1 MSPVA
6 EGPAETSG
14 EVLDATPKS
23 RRFGLASRL
32 ALAFAGAVLMIALAA
47 FVAWRLLTG
56 IGEQQKVLADHDLP
70 RLSKAFR
77 VADQSA
83 RIVAKAP
90 EFVSIETEDE
100 RALVRGELDQLDV
113 RLTLLIQEMKDAP
126 ARKNFS
132 QDSLIETLFGW
143 LGQADDKHL
152 SDDESVADKNMLRT
166 LDDFSWGMTATL
178 DQLDELASERIA
190 LDISLRELSF
200 DASHESRRMN
210 RRLAVL
216 RDDLFFFLQT
226 GWSTLDDAAPAPEG
240 ERSSPAVTTLADTYS
255 DIAVYATR
263 AASVLT
269 EAAGIP
275 SPGILAPMHDRFDAA
290 MENLRRANRS
300 LSGTE
305 NALLL
310 EKPIKGFDRLALGY
324 NGVFATRQRLFAA
337 REREQVLLTEA
348 REIAISVAAAADAL
362 VKNAEGKAQAAADH
376 SEHTVKLGVKVLLGL
391 IALAAIAA
399 FLIGWIYIGQGIVR
413 RVQLLSAAM
422 RRMAA
427 GDMDTPAPVS
437 GDDEITDMAESL
449 EVFRQHAREVARLNT
464 VEQLAEELQAQNEI
478 LEDTLTKLGLAEA
491 ETKAL
496 ARFPEENPNPVL
508 RLSSDRTVL
517 YANSAARAVPG
528 MTRPGMR
535 AANEIG
541 EAATQAFI
549 SGGSALITFE
559 TGARAFMLTAA
570 AVPGENYINIY
581 GREITEERRAQAQ
594 IMAQE
599 KMASLGQLTAGI
611 AHEIKNPLNFVNNF
625 AKLSNELLEDLTAE
639 VDRVK
644 DAIEADAR
652 EEIVVIVEDLTLNL
666 SRIEEHGRRADSIV
680 RGMLDHSRKESGEAQ
695 EVDVNKLVSDFVD
708 LAYHGLRGQDTSFNS
723 AIDKTFDPDA
733 GILEASAQDLS
744 RVILNIA
751 NNAFQAT
758 HEYKQ
763 KEGDAYAPS
772 LIVTTKSLG
781 ADGVEIR
788 IRDNGPGMPDDVKS
802 KIFEPFFTT
811 KATGE
816 GTGLGLS
823 MTYDI
828 VAQMHGGSLDVET
841 ALGEGA
847 CFIIRLPRKM
857 PAQAV

>member
-1 MSPVA
+1 MSEA
-6 EGPAETSG
+6 LT
-14 EVLDATPKS
+14 DAPKT
-23 RRFGLASRL
+23 RRFGLASRM

-100 RALVRGELDQLDV
+100 RAIVRGELDELDV
-113 RLTLLIQEMKDAP
+113 KLTLLIQEMANAKP
-126 ARKNFS
+126 RKAVGAGGLMN
-132 QDSLIETLFGW
+132 TLFGW
-143 LGQADDKHL
+143 LGDEGVAVSADART
-152 SDDESVADKNMLRT
+152 EADKRMLQT
-166 LDDFSWGMTATL
+166 LDDFSWRMTATL
-178 DQLDELASERIA
+178 DQLDDLASERIL
-190 LDISLRELSF
+190 LDQTLAQLAF
-200 DASHESRRMN
+200 KASHQSRRMN
-210 RRLAVL
+210 RRLAAL
-216 RDDLFFFLQT
+216 RDDLFFYLQT

-240 ERSSPAVTTLADTYS
+240 ERTSPTLTTLAETYS
-255 DIAVYATR
+255 DLAVYATR
-263 AASVLT
+263 SASALT
-269 EAAGIP
+269 EAAGAP
-275 SPGILAPMHDRFDAA
+275 TPGLLAPMRDRFDAA
-290 MENLRRANRS
+290 MENLRRVNKD
-300 LSGTE
+300 LSETE
-305 NALLL
+305 DPKLLL
-310 EKPIKGFDRLALGY
+310 KPINGFAALADGY
-324 NGVFATRQRLFAA
+324 NGIFESRERFFAA
-337 REREQVLLTEA
+337 REREQELLAEA
-348 REIAISVAAAADAL
+348 REVAISVAGAADAL
-362 VKNAEGKAQAAADH
+362 VQDAEAAARAAADH
-376 SEHTVKLGVKVLLGL
+376 AEHTVELGVKVLLGL

-399 FLIGWIYIGQGIVR
+399 VLIGWIYIGRGIVK

-449 EVFRQHAREVARLNT
+449 EVFRQHAREAARLNT
-464 VEQLAEELQAQNEI
+464 VEQLAEELQAQNET
-478 LEDTLTKLGLAEA
+478 LEDTLAKLEVAEA

-496 ARFPEENPNPVL
+496 ARFPEENPNPVM
-508 RLSSDRTVL
+508 RLSPDRTVL

-535 AANEIG
+535 AAADIG
-541 EAATQAFI
+541 QAASQAFI

-559 TGARAFMLTAA
+559 TGARAFALTAA

-644 DAIEADAR
+644 DAVDEDAR
-652 EEIVVIVEDLTLNL
+652 EEIVAIVGDLTLNL
-666 SRIEEHGRRADSIV
+666 TRIGEHGRRADSIV

-723 AIDKTFDPDA
+723 AIDKVLDA
-733 GILEASAQDLS
+733 DIGMIEASAQDLS

-758 HEYKQ
+758 HAYKQ
-763 KEGDAYAPS
+763 KQGDTYAPS
-772 LIVTTKSLG
+772 LTATTKSLG

-788 IRDNGPGMPDDVKS
+788 IQDNGPGMPDEVKA

-811 KATGE
+811 KPTGE

-823 MTYDI
+823 MTYDV
-828 VAQMHGGSLDVET
+828 VAQMHGGSLEVET
-841 ALGEGA
+841 APGEGA
-847 CFIIRLPRKM
+847 CFIITLPRKM
-857 PAQAV
+857 PAQAA